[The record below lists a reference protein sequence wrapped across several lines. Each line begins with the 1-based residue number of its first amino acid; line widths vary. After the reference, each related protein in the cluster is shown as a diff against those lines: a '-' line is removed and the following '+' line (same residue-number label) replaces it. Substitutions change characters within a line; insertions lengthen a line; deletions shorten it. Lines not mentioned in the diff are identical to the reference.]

1 MISEIFL
8 VQVKSK
14 VEGFKTHMPIVMT
27 LFNPGMRERH
37 WEQIS
42 EIAKIRLRPDD
53 DMSLSRLIEYDLDPS
68 LFPQFEGVSEAAGKE
83 YSLEKALDKMKSEW
97 APVSALTF
105 RFLSAVYYAFHIVK
119 RNVQEDFL
127 LRYIS

>member
-1 MISEIFL
+1 MLKINRKKVVSFLNFL

-68 LFPQFEGVSEAAGKE
+68 LFPQFEAVSEAAGKE

-97 APVSALTF
+97 APVSGF
-105 RFLSAVYYAFHIVK
+105 R
-119 RNVQEDFL
+119 
-127 LRYIS
+127 LRFF

>member
-1 MISEIFL
+1 M
-8 VQVKSK
+8 KSK
-14 VEGFKTHMPIVMT
+14 VEAFKTHMPLVMT

-53 DMSLSRLIEYDLDPS
+53 DMSLSRIIEYDLDPS
-68 LFPQFEGVSEAAGKE
+68 LFPQFESVSEAAGKE

-97 APVSALTF
+97 APVSRSSLGYSN
-105 RFLSAVYYAFHIVK
+105 FLDNNI
-119 RNVQEDFL
+119 
-127 LRYIS
+127 